1 MNGFMNNTV
10 RIKNEIP
17 VLKNV
22 DVAVIGGGTAGCF
35 AAIAAAK
42 TGAKTLLVEKNGLL
56 GGTMTAAG
64 VNYPGLFFAWG
75 EQIIAGPCWEAVL
88 RTVQAGGASLPRIT
102 KHPAKHWQEQIRLD
116 SFIYTCILEQMCIE
130 NGVELVMHTMVSA
143 VQDTAGG
150 VELVFTSK
158 EGLWGIRAKAVIDA
172 TGDADAAG
180 LAGYR
185 REKSGHLQP
194 ATLINDIA
202 GYDIDQVDSD
212 RVNAAVEKALL
223 SGEIKI
229 EDIQGGNL
237 FGQLRAH
244 RISMHVTDVDASTSG
259 GNTAAEVKA
268 RRQLAA
274 LIAFLKTIPGLENTY
289 VSRFAQE
296 CGIRE
301 TFRIAGEKT
310 VTKEDYLNG
319 TVYDDAVCFAFYPV
333 DLHVPDGIMQIFLR
347 ENIVPT
353 IPYGALIPK
362 GSKRLLAAGRCLS
375 ADTQANSACRVQ
387 AVCMATGQAAGVA
400 AALAARLN
408 ISVNEI
414 SIERLHSGLKSI
426 GAIVPV

>member
-1 MNGFMNNTV
+1 
-10 RIKNEIP
+10 
-17 VLKNV
+17 
-22 DVAVIGGGTAGCF
+22 
-35 AAIAAAK
+35 
-42 TGAKTLLVEKNGLL
+42 
-56 GGTMTAAG
+56 
-64 VNYPGLFFAWG
+64 
-75 EQIIAGPCWEAVL
+75 
-88 RTVQAGGASLPRIT
+88 
-102 KHPAKHWQEQIRLD
+102 
-116 SFIYTCILEQMCIE
+116 
-130 NGVELVMHTMVSA
+130 
-143 VQDTAGG
+143 
-150 VELVFTSK
+150 
-158 EGLWGIRAKAVIDA
+158 
-172 TGDADAAG
+172 
-180 LAGYR
+180 
-185 REKSGHLQP
+185 
-194 ATLINDIA
+194 
-202 GYDIDQVDSD
+202 
-212 RVNAAVEKALL
+212 
-223 SGEIKI
+223 
-229 EDIQGGNL
+229 
-237 FGQLRAH
+237 
-244 RISMHVTDVDASTSG
+244 MHVTDVDASTSG
-259 GNTAAEVKA
+259 GKTAAEVKA

-274 LIAFLKTIPGLENTY
+274 LIDFLKTIPGLENTY

-333 DLHVPDGIMQIFLR
+333 DLHVPDGIKQIFLR

-414 SIERLHSGLKSI
+414 SIERLRSGLKSI

>member
-1 MNGFMNNTV
+1 MMNSDTV
-10 RIKNEIP
+10 CIKNRIP
-17 VLKNV
+17 ILKSV
-22 DVAVIGGGTAGCF
+22 DTIVVGGGTAGCF

-259 GNTAAEVKA
+259 GKTAAEVKA

-274 LIAFLKTIPGLENTY
+274 LIDFLKTIPGLENTY

-301 TFRIAGEKT
+301 TYRIAGEKT

-333 DLHVPDGIMQIFLR
+333 DLHVPGGIKQIFLR

-375 ADTQANSACRVQ
+375 ADTEANSACRVQ

-408 ISVNEI
+408 ISVNEV
-414 SIERLHSGLKSI
+414 SIERLRSGLKSI